1 MPSSTWSITYADGT
15 TASGSVYMDEVDVGG
30 TLVVSQ
36 TVGVALQVSPQLQEE
51 PADGVLGLAS
61 SRLNTSMSGLMF
73 AGSQHLITRTV
84 IPRPQKT
91 FLQNALDQGAIEDAV
106 FTADLKRG
114 TPGSYDFGFI
124 DPTKYIEP
132 ITWVP

>member
-1 MPSSTWSITYADGT
+1 MSSSTWSITYVDGT

-30 TLVVSQ
+30 NIVVSQ
-36 TVGVALQVSPQLQEE
+36 TVGIALQVSTQLQEE
-51 PADGVLGLAS
+51 PADGVFGLAS
-61 SRLNTSMSGLMF
+61 SRLNNSMSGLMF

-84 IPRPQKT
+84 MPRPQKT
-91 FLQNALDQGAIEDAV
+91 FLQNALDQGAIEEAV
-106 FTADLKRG
+106 FTADLQRG
-114 TPGSYDFGFI
+114 AAGSYDFGFI